1 MLDEW
6 VPESSRIERTEPKN
20 LPRPPGSTATET
32 RGRILET
39 ASQLFRD
46 KGFSGTSM
54 RDLSES
60 LGITTAALYY
70 HFDGKDAIL
79 DGLVGPFLDSL
90 QSIADTPLAAP
101 ADPEAVLRQLA
112 AVLIDHGAAMY
123 AVMNDPSARAHI
135 FQRRDFPEAMSRV
148 ERVLAGSDDPF
159 DLLRARCALGVLQR
173 GLVTR
178 LKNHWPTPTAAGS
191 APPPLP
197 HPPHGVKPTETELA
211 VVVAF
216 AVAGLRSRPMK
227 TSERDD

>member
-1 MLDEW
+1 
-6 VPESSRIERTEPKN
+6 VS
-20 LPRPPGSTATET
+20 RPPGHTATDT

-39 ASQLFRD
+39 ARQLFRD

-79 DGLVGPFLDSL
+79 DGLVGPFVDALRAV
-90 QSIADTPLAAP
+90 ADTPP
-101 ADPEAVLRQLA
+101 GQDPDPEAILRLLA

-123 AVMNDPSARAHI
+123 AVMNDPSARTHI
-135 FQRRDFPEAMSRV
+135 FQRRDFPEAMSRA
-148 ERVLAGSDDPF
+148 ERLLAGSDDEY
-159 DLLRARCALGVLQR
+159 DLLRARCAFGVLQR

-178 LKNHWPTPTAAGS
+178 LKNHWPEPTADGSIPPASSRAGID
-191 APPPLP
+191 
-197 HPPHGVKPTETELA
+197 VKPTEEELA

-216 AVAGLRSRPMK
+216 AVAGLRSAPVK
-227 TSERDD
+227 S

>member
-1 MLDEW
+1 
-6 VPESSRIERTEPKN
+6 

-79 DGLVGPFLDSL
+79 DGLVGPFLDAL
-90 QSIADTPLAAP
+90 RAIAETPSAQDH
-101 ADPEAVLRQLA
+101 DPEVILRQFA

-135 FQRRDFPEAMSRV
+135 FQRRDFPEAMSHA
-148 ERVLAGSDDPF
+148 ERLLAGSDDEY
-159 DLLRARCALGVLQR
+159 DLLRARCAFGVLQR

-178 LKNHWPTPTAAGS
+178 LKNHWPVPTAAGS
-191 APPPLP
+191 VLP
-197 HPPHGVKPTETELA
+197 ASSHVHRSMVPTETELA

-216 AVAGLRSRPMK
+216 AVAGLRSTPRQ
-227 TSERDD
+227 S

>member
-1 MLDEW
+1 
-6 VPESSRIERTEPKN
+6 VS
-20 LPRPPGSTATET
+20 RPPGTTATET

-79 DGLVGPFLDSL
+79 DGLVGPFLDAVRA
-90 QSIADTPLAAP
+90 IAETPLGQDH
-101 ADPEAVLRQLA
+101 DPEVILRQFA

-135 FQRRDFPEAMSRV
+135 FQRRDFPEAMSRA
-148 ERVLAGSDDPF
+148 ERLLAGSDDEY
-159 DLLRARCALGVLQR
+159 DLLRARCAFGVLQR

-178 LKNHWPTPTAAGS
+178 LKNHWPVPTAAGS
-191 APPPLP
+191 VPPALLQ
-197 HPPHGVKPTETELA
+197 PPRGVKPTETELA

-216 AVAGLRSRPMK
+216 AVAGLRSTPMK
-227 TSERDD
+227 S